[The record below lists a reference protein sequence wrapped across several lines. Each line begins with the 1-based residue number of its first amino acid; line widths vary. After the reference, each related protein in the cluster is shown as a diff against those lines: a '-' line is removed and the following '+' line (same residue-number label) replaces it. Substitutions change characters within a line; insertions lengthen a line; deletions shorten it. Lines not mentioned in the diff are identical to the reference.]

1 MTAHYMRRVFLGA
14 LVLGFGATTAEVQA
28 QDASS
33 IVITRGGTRAPRI
46 APRENFTGVVRVL
59 PLFDSTATT
68 RASGSSVTF
77 EAGARSAWHSHPRGQ
92 TLVVTSGV
100 GRVQRWGGAV
110 DEIRVGDVVW
120 IPAGVKHWHGAAPT
134 QAMTHLA
141 VQEHLD
147 GRFVEWQEQ
156 VSDAQYGVQVGARD
170 AAAPAPPSGV
180 VDAGAQPSRAQQLM
194 GDIAPRLAQLTDSVL
209 FGEVWARP
217 GLSRRDRSLVTVSA
231 LIAMNRPDQL
241 RSHLALALEN
251 GVTRDE
257 LIEAITHLAF
267 YAGWP
272 SAITAVG
279 IVRQVINEAGR

>member
-1 MTAHYMRRVFLGA
+1 MTADLMRPLILA
-14 LVLGFGATTAEVQA
+14 AIVLGCVATTDVRA
-28 QDASS
+28 QDAST

-46 APRENFTGVVRVL
+46 APRDNFTGLVRVL

-68 RASGSSVTF
+68 RASASSVTF
-77 EAGARSAWHSHPRGQ
+77 EAGASSAWHSHPRGQ

-120 IPAGVKHWHGAAPT
+120 IPAGMKHWHGAAPMQT
-134 QAMTHLA
+134 MTHIA

-147 GRFVEWQEQ
+147 GRFVDWQEQ
-156 VSDAQYGVQVGARD
+156 VSDSQYGVQ
-170 AAAPAPPSGV
+170 
-180 VDAGAQPSRAQQLM
+180 AGAPRSRAQELM
-194 GDIAPRLAQLTDSVL
+194 GDIAPKLAQLTDSVL
-209 FGEVWARP
+209 FGDVWTRP
-217 GLSRRDRSLVTVSA
+217 GLSQRDRSIATVSA

-241 RSHLALALEN
+241 RSHLALALDN

-257 LIEAITHLAF
+257 LMEAITHLAF

-272 SAITAVG
+272 SAVTAVS
-279 IVRQVINEAGR
+279 VAREVFAAAGR

>member
-1 MTAHYMRRVFLGA
+1 MTADLMRPLILGA
-14 LVLGFGATTAEVQA
+14 LVLGFVATTDVQA

-46 APRENFTGVVRVL
+46 ALRDNFTGVVRVL

-68 RASGSSVTF
+68 RASASSVTF
-77 EAGARSAWHSHPRGQ
+77 EADARSAWHSHPRGQ

-100 GRVQRWGGAV
+100 GRVQRWGGAA

-120 IPAGVKHWHGAAPT
+120 IPAGVKHWHGAAPMQT
-134 QAMTHLA
+134 MTHIA

-156 VSDAQYGVQVGARD
+156 VSDSQYGVQAGVRNP
-170 AAAPAPPSGV
+170 AAHAPSTDV
-180 VDAGAQPSRAQQLM
+180 VNAGAPPSRAQQLM
-194 GDIAPRLAQLTDSVL
+194 GDIAPKLAQLTDSVL
-209 FGEVWARP
+209 FGDVWTRP
-217 GLSRRDRSLVTVSA
+217 GLSQRDRSIATVSA

-241 RSHLALALEN
+241 RSHLALALQN

-257 LIEAITHLAF
+257 LMEAITHLAF

-272 SAITAVG
+272 SAVTAVS
-279 IVRQVINEAGR
+279 VAREVFAAAGR